1 MEPWCTPQKITV
13 EKLKPN
19 EQSPWRCARLV
30 YGRGHLGSGGVAAAA
45 QAEGGD
51 VELHGVDDG
60 EAAVPVLLGDH
71 HGEPALWCLGD
82 DVTG

>member
-1 MEPWCTPQKITV
+1 MCGAALRTRCT
-13 EKLKPN
+13 
-19 EQSPWRCARLV
+19 
-30 YGRGHLGSGGVAAAA
+30 HLGEGGVAAAA

-51 VELHGVDDG
+51 LELHGVYDG

-71 HGEPALWCLGD
+71 HGEPALWGLGD